1 MSKYVNQ
8 IRSRNFSL
16 KVLLFILA
24 TLFLG
29 NTAIAAII
37 KVPNDHP
44 SIQSA
49 INAAKSGDVIW
60 VKEGTYTENI
70 TFKEENVTVV
80 GSWNSDF
87 SGRDWNNSPS
97 IIDGGGNGSVVIGV
111 HKTTLDGF
119 TIRNGNAQ
127 FGGGIFVE
135 EAAMN
140 IWNCRIENN
149 SAQKGGGGIYI
160 KTIPSASPFPRID
173 NNTISSNQVTA
184 GSGGGIY
191 LESGAMAIKNNT
203 IENNSATRGGGGISI
218 MSAPSLPYTDIENNT
233 ISSNETGGKG
243 GGISIRESDRGI
255 RITNNVIARNEAHS
269 GGGISLRDTPLFR
282 IEDNEIHNNKA
293 DKSGVR
299 RSGGGILIIR
309 GSRNAE
315 VIKNRITGNIAA
327 DRGAGI
333 FLQGGTFIGRNFIQ
347 DNITTGEPSGGGGL
361 WLTTPDGVTAPK
373 LVNNFIA
380 GNKAKGFGGGGIY
393 IEEGTDHHIINN
405 TIAHNEAPV
414 QKGGGMYVAFNAS
427 CVIKNTILWDNGD
440 NLHLVAPAESYVTY
454 NDIEDGPGAGAGN
467 ISEDPLF
474 NSDGLHITKGS
485 PCIDAGH
492 SGGAPSVDYD
502 GDGRDSKPDIG
513 ADEFVPGPWSCPVVR
528 AAEASYLESHID
540 AIRDFRDE
548 HLVTNSSG
556 RSFVELY
563 YQFSPSIVTHLDKHE
578 HLRTLTRWGL
588 TPVVYSI
595 EYPRTAL
602 AIGLVLIF
610 LITSLSYT
618 RIRRNIDKRS

>member
-1 MSKYVNQ
+1 MSKYFGQ
-8 IRSRNFSL
+8 ILGQNLSL
-16 KVLLFILA
+16 KVLSFIL
-24 TLFLG
+24 TILFLG
-29 NTAIAAII
+29 NTAIAAVI

-49 INAAKSGDVIW
+49 INAAKSGDIIW

-70 TFKEENVTVV
+70 TFKEENVTVA

-119 TIRNGNAQ
+119 TVRNGNAQ

-160 KTIPSASPFPRID
+160 KTVPSASPFPRID
-173 NNTISSNQVTA
+173 NNTISNNQVTA

-233 ISSNETGGKG
+233 ISSNEAGGKG
-243 GGISIRESDRGI
+243 GGISIRESDHGI
-255 RITNNVIARNEAHS
+255 RITNNVIARNEAHT
-269 GGGISLRDTPLFR
+269 GGGISLRDTPLFQ
-282 IEDNEIHNNKA
+282 IEDNKISHNRA

-299 RSGGGILIIR
+299 RSGGGISIIR
-309 GSRNAE
+309 GSLNAV
-315 VIKNRITGNIAA
+315 VIKNSITENIAA

-347 DNITTGEPSGGGGL
+347 GNRTTEEGSGGGGL
-361 WLTTPDGVTAPK
+361 WLTNPEGVTPPK

-380 GNKAKGFGGGGIY
+380 DNETKALGGGGIY
-393 IEEGTDHHIINN
+393 VEEGADHHIINN

-427 CVIKNTILWDNGD
+427 CVIKNTILWDNRD

-454 NDIEDGPGAGAGN
+454 CDIEDGPGTGAGN
-467 ISEDPLF
+467 ISEDPEF
-474 NSDGLHITKGS
+474 DSDGLHITRDS
-485 PCIDAGH
+485 PCIDVGH

-502 GDGRDSKPDIG
+502 GDRRDSKIDIG
-513 ADEFVPGPWSCPVVR
+513 ADEFVPVPGPWSCPVVR
-528 AAEASYLESHID
+528 VAEASYLESHID
-540 AIRDFRDE
+540 AIRNFR
-548 HLVTNSSG
+548 TPC
-556 RSFVELY
+556 
-563 YQFSPSIVTHLDKHE
+563 YQFKWQVLRRIVL
-578 HLRTLTRWGL
+578 
-588 TPVVYSI
+588 PV
-595 EYPRTAL
+595 
-602 AIGLVLIF
+602 
-610 LITSLSYT
+610 LSV
-618 RIRRNIDKRS
+618 DCRSVG